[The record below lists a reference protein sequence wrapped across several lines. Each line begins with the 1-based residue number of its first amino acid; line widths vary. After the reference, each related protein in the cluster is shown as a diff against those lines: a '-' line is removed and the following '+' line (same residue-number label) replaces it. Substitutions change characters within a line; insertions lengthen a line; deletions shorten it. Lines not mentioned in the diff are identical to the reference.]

1 MTTPNL
7 PPDTAP
13 ENLPNGVM
21 TPASLASDLQDH
33 SSGKIKSVAANRFPS
48 HVNSTAAGNPANVGG
63 PLGFIVNLFSNF
75 VANLAAEDPANVKRP
90 EDLLP
95 KVSGFFNGLPVLQA
109 LVLTPLSY
117 LLGWILGDDPE
128 NWDSIEEL
136 RDNLIPALI
145 RLPLRILAQLIG
157 GIPIIGD
164 AVEDALAGWL
174 RTTNENATD
183 AIETVVS
190 VGTQLNYVQELIVVR
205 TGRPFWETGPDRTA
219 CVSFPFGLMNLPMS
233 TISIGGGAHSVSI
246 SGFTGYTN
254 AAGDNHRHAGSALD
268 ASAPNHVHTVTL
280 STTPPSVKATATYA
294 PWGTV
299 IFDSAAE
306 RKVVNWIA
314 WKSGT
319 VSTFFIDL
327 YRLEPDG
334 TSTYTGYSTPDLA
347 GALATMPAWMSHLM
361 DGASIVADIDD
372 AYEAQFR
379 MTGSGD
385 VHIAGVNMPNPIPLP
400 GFRPYTNGSGR
411 NPSTTPV
418 PASLSLAARDA
429 MYTGPTPFVG
439 FGIDVGQV
447 NLPRVHF
454 DNFNRSSL
462 GPRWITYG
470 PIGIS
475 NNKVQFTGSAIANS
489 TAAAMYHQPLASDV
503 VRVSADLS
511 VDAEDIGF
519 GACCSSGLGSGVWL
533 VVDDSGIALSTG
545 AYNSRTT
552 RASNDAD
559 DPPSGLYTIER
570 VPSEDETHYIF
581 HVYFG
586 NPEDEENE
594 PILTWPD
601 TTGIVGTGAGR
612 RWVGTLARRNGLIN
626 PSGRLDNFTA
636 ADITI
641 TEEP

>member
-1 MTTPNL
+1 MTTPQYPWSTTNPADL
-7 PPDTAP
+7 PQGVVAP
-13 ENLPNGVM
+13 SQLGGATQNH
-21 TPASLASDLQDH
+21 TKAKYRSQAAS
-33 SSGKIKSVAANRFPS
+33 RFPS
-48 HVNSTAAGNPANVGG
+48 QVNDTMAGNPANTSG
-63 PLGFIVNLFSNF
+63 PLGIIN
-75 VANLAAEDPANVKRP
+75 NLAAGLQENVANADPATITKP
-90 EDLLP
+90 ADLLP
-95 KVSGFFNGLPVLQA
+95 QANPFFSGLPLQKVFQA
-109 LVLTPLSY
+109 
-117 LLGWILGDDPE
+117 
-128 NWDSIEEL
+128 
-136 RDNLIPALI
+136 
-145 RLPLRILAQLIG
+145 PLRILASLIG

-164 AVEDALAGWL
+164 AVEDALAKFF
-174 RTTNENATD
+174 RDTRDTADD

-190 VGTQLNYVQELIVVR
+190 VGTQVNYVQELIVVR

-233 TISIGGGAHSVSI
+233 TITIGGGAHDVTI
-246 SGFTGYTN
+246 SGFTGYTT
-254 AAGDNHRHAGSALD
+254 AGGDNHRHAGSALD

-385 VHIAGVNMPNPIPLP
+385 VHIAGVNMSNPIPLP

-418 PASLSLAARDA
+418 PASLSLSARDA

-439 FGIDVGQV
+439 FGIDVGQTQI
-447 NLPRVHF
+447 PRFFF
-454 DNFNRSSL
+454 DDFNRSSF
-462 GPRWITYG
+462 GPRWIAYG
-470 PIGIS
+470 PIRLRDGRFQHTESGLTITS
-475 NNKVQFTGSAIANS
+475 G
-489 TAAAMYHQPLASDV
+489 AAMYHQPLASDANEV
-503 VRVSADLS
+503 AFDHWPETGSDPRFRASGV
-511 VDAEDIGF
+511 GMH
-519 GACCSSGLGSGVWL
+519 CSQGLGAGVWL
-533 VVDDSGIALSTG
+533 SADGHGVYLETG
-545 AYNSRTT
+545 PYSYGSRTV
-552 RASNDAD
+552 RAQHA
-559 DPPSGLYTIER
+559 P
-570 VPSEDETHYIF
+570 V
-581 HVYFG
+581 
-586 NPEDEENE
+586 
-594 PILTWPD
+594 
-601 TTGIVGTGAGR
+601 GAGR
-612 RWVGTLARRNGLIN
+612 LILTYDPDDLTYRVYKGGTDVEPFLSWTDTGGIVQRGIGRRWWGLLVTGGFLAASTEG
-626 PSGRLDNFTA
+626 DNVTA
-636 ADITI
+636 ADIT
-641 TEEP
+641 TEEEP